1 MCVQYRPK
9 RVTTLVLLET
19 QRRGDLALRL
29 MGRLGGGILDDA
41 TLGRLL
47 EGREP
52 RSLEETIDLLG
63 PLALF
68 LALRPTTLLFR

>member
-9 RVTTLVLLET
+9 RVTTLVLLEP